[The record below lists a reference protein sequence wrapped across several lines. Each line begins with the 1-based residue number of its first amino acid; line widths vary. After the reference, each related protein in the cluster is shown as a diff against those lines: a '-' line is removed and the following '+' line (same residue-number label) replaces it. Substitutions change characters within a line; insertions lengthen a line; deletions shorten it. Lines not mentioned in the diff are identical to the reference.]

1 MISIKNGQDCAS
13 IDCQDRGFLYGD
25 GCFTTVRV
33 QQGRALLWQ
42 RHVERLSQCAQQL
55 ALQLNPTVV
64 TQQVNRFLQDRPSIS
79 GTLKIIISR
88 GTGQRGYLPPVQ
100 AADVYLQFFPS
111 TSTAH
116 EHQPTLSIESGVLPL
131 MMGHVMPVLA
141 GLKTLNRLEQV
152 MLRQALANTTWPE
165 ALVADIQGN
174 LIEGVSSNCFFYMQ
188 HTWYTPIL
196 EQAGIAG
203 VMRAEILAQMSQQN
217 IPHLITHIPKT
228 AIDQI
233 EAMFFCN
240 ALSGMV
246 PVKVLQ
252 DRPLALAPVAA
263 LQQQLR
269 FDHI

>member
-1 MISIKNGQDCAS
+1 MISIKNGQDCTS

-33 QQGRALLWQ
+33 QQGHALLWP
-42 RHVERLSQCAQQL
+42 RHVERLIHCAQQL
-55 ALQLNPTVV
+55 SLQLDHTVV
-64 TQQVNRFLQDRPSIS
+64 TQQVSQFLHDLPSTS
-79 GTLKIIISR
+79 GTLKIIVSR

-111 TSTAH
+111 TSA
-116 EHQPTLSIESGVLPL
+116 QPQPAIAIESGVLPL
-131 MMGHVMPVLA
+131 VMGHVMPMLA

-152 MLRQALANTTWPE
+152 MLRQALANTAWPE

-203 VMRAEILAQMSQQN
+203 VMRAEILAQMSQQD